1 MSKAKSN
8 QASPKRTPKKV
19 MFPNAIDILGMTYTI
34 HSSPCI
40 EKGAWREGQI
50 DYLKQEILLDND
62 LSTEKAKSTLIHEI
76 IHAILEEVGIKD
88 ENRDGLV
95 QPLAQGL
102 YMVLRN
108 NPELTECFLERK

>member
-1 MSKAKSN
+1 MTTPKPPR
-8 QASPKRTPKKV
+8 PKRTPEKV

-34 HSSPCI
+34 HTSTCI
-40 EKGAWREGQI
+40 EKGEWWEGKV
-50 DYLKQEILLDND
+50 DYLKQEILLDNE

-88 ENRDGLV
+88 ENRDSLV

-108 NPELTECFLERK
+108 NPELVKCYLERK